1 MSTTK
6 AASIVRVT
14 ETQAPSRPLPADVAS
29 DPSAEATR
37 PTPRV
42 TVIKPALRWPH
53 LDFVELW
60 HFREVLLSLTW
71 RDIAV
76 RYKQTAIGIA
86 WAVLQPV
93 LTFVIFT
100 LIFGKIG
107 GFQSKGLQYQVFV
120 YSALLPW
127 TYFASSVSASSAS
140 IVGNKALVTKVYFP
154 RILLPLASV
163 CVPFADFVF
172 ASTVMVGLIF
182 WYQAW
187 PNAAIVLAPFFLGMA
202 AVTALGV
209 GLFFSALGSRYRDIP
224 YVIPLLTGAW
234 MWLSGVA
241 FSLGQLPNY
250 AQWVLALN
258 PMTAVINGF
267 QWGVVSAP
275 RPEPGK
281 TLISIASM
289 LVMFVVGLWFFR
301 RTEPQFA
308 DTM

>member
-1 MSTTK
+1 M
-6 AASIVRVT
+6 RVT

-29 DPSAEATR
+29 DPSSEAARAE
-37 PTPRV
+37 PRI

-60 HFREVLLSLTW
+60 HFREVLLSLAW

-76 RYKQTAIGIA
+76 RYKQTAIGVT

-127 TYFASSVSASSAS
+127 TYFASSVSGSSAS
-140 IVGNKALVTKVYFP
+140 IVANKALVTKVYFP

-163 CVPFADFVF
+163 CVPIADFAF
-172 ASTVMVGLIF
+172 ASIVMVGLIF

-187 PNAAIVLAPFFLGMA
+187 PNAAIVLAPLFLLMA

-224 YVIPLLTGAW
+224 YVIPLLTGTW

-241 FSLGQLPNY
+241 FSLSQLPNY

-275 RPEPGK
+275 RPDPGK